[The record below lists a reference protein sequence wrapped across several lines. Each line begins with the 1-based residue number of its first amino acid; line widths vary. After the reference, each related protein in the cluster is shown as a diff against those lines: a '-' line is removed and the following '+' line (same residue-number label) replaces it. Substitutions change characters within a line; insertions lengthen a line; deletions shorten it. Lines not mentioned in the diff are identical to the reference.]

1 MSYKE
6 YWQMDCE
13 LVRAYRKAYEYKQ
26 EYDNSMLWLQG
37 LYIYRAME
45 AQRPGWAFY
54 GKKPMKPEKYLE
66 KPLAV
71 TDEMRKQYAHEETMK
86 MAEQFKTA
94 FAARNK
100 RMNTK
105 KGDDSNGN

>member
-1 MSYKE
+1 
-6 YWQMDCE
+6 
-13 LVRAYRKAYEYKQ
+13 
-26 EYDNSMLWLQG
+26 
-37 LYIYRAME
+37 
-45 AQRPGWAFY
+45 
-54 GKKPMKPEKYLE
+54 MKPEKYLE

-86 MAEQFKTA
+86 MAEQFKSA

-105 KGDDSNGN
+105 KGDDSNGNN

>member
-1 MSYKE
+1 
-6 YWQMDCE
+6 MDCE

-86 MAEQFKTA
+86 MAGQFKTA

-105 KGDDSNGN
+105 KGDDSNGNN

>member
-26 EYDNSMLWLQG
+26 D

-105 KGDDSNGN
+105 KGDDSNGNN